1 MLDEPRYQEIR
12 EQLKQEL
19 YHSPNSNHGLYCLTS
34 LAQIVGNQEF
44 EEAVRAESERRDDA
58 EAARHKWLM
67 DREKRR

>member
-34 LAQIVGNQEF
+34 LAQIVGNQES
-44 EEAVRAESERRDDA
+44 EAAVKEAAERR
-58 EAARHKWLM
+58 
-67 DREKRR
+67 EKTR